1 MITATGLGSGL
12 DISGLVDQL
21 VAAERAGSDLQ
32 LSRQQSR
39 YNAKFSA
46 LGSLK
51 SALSTFQSSLSSIN
65 TLSNYSKNT
74 ATSSDKSVLTVSAN
88 SDAIANVYSMEVSQ
102 LASSHGLASGTFAD
116 TDETAV
122 GTGSLTIRFGNTDY
136 DAGTDTYNSF
146 TLNADKSAATI
157 DIDSSNNTL
166 EGIMTAIND
175 ADIGVSASIVNDGSG
190 FRLLMRS
197 QDTGEANSL
206 EIAVSDDDGNDTDGS
221 GLSQLA
227 FNASATHMEQ
237 TAAAEDA
244 QFSINGLAVS
254 NATNSVDSAIPGVSM
269 TLKKVSESPVT
280 LTVGQDTGAVTNSIK
295 NFVAGYNKFVST
307 ANALSAYDAE
317 NDVPSA
323 LVGDFTLRSIEGQ
336 VDRILRSTPEGF
348 SGAIGTLAELGI
360 STSSSGTLEFDESRF
375 MEVWEESPD
384 DVMKM
389 FAAYGTP
396 SDENISFNGASD
408 ATVTGD
414 YAVEITTLASY
425 GYHTG
430 ASVLPDFGGGGSL
443 VIDSD
448 NNNLSLEIDSIDI
461 GEITLTAATYTTGD
475 DLAGELQAQINGTTA
490 MREADKTV
498 TVSYDSASDSFT
510 ITSDVIGSTSAV
522 NILAVDTNTAAQL
535 GFSVGSG
542 VDGVDV
548 EGTIDG
554 VAAKGAGDVL
564 IAEEG
569 SDAEGLSLVIGGTT
583 TGSRGDISFTRGVTS
598 QFDQLLESLLAEEGA
613 LTERIDSYQDRLD
626 DVEERREELE
636 LRWEKV
642 RARYAD
648 QFNALD
654 TLMGQLQNTSNY
666 LEGQLANLPK
676 PNSVKS
682 NS

>member
-32 LSRQQSR
+32 LNRQQSR

-51 SALSTFQSSLSSIN
+51 SALSSFQSSLSSVN
-65 TLSNYSKNT
+65 TLSNYDKNT
-74 ATSSDKSVLTVSAN
+74 ATSSDSSVLSVGAS
-88 SDAIANVYSMEVSQ
+88 SEAIANLYSVEVSQ

-116 TDETAV
+116 SDTTTV
-122 GTGSLTIRFGNTDY
+122 GTGSITIRFGTTDY
-136 DAGTDTYNSF
+136 DSGTDTYNSF
-146 TLNADKSAATI
+146 SLNADKNAATI

-197 QDTGEANSL
+197 EDTGESNSL
-206 EIAVSDDDGNDTDGS
+206 EIAVSDDDGNNTDAS

-227 FNASATHMEQ
+227 FNSSATHMEQ
-237 TAAAEDA
+237 TAAAQNA

-254 NATNSVDSAIPGVSM
+254 NDTNQVSTAIPGVSM
-269 TLKKVSESPVT
+269 TLKQVSESPVS
-280 LTVGQDTGAVTNSIK
+280 LTVAQDTSAITKAIDS
-295 NFVAGYNKFVST
+295 FVSGYNQFIST

-323 LVGDFTLRSIEGQ
+323 LVGDFTLRSVEGQ
-336 VDRILRSTPEGF
+336 VGNILRSTPPGF
-348 SGAIGTLAELGI
+348 SGSIGSLAELGI
-360 STSSSGTLEFDESRF
+360 STSSSGTLEFDKETF
-375 MEVWEESPD
+375 LEVWEENPD
-384 DVMKM
+384 DVIKM

-396 SDENISFNGASD
+396 DDEDISFNSVSE
-408 ATVTGD
+408 ATVAGD
-414 YAVEITTLASY
+414 YAVEISQLASY
-425 GYHTG
+425 GYYG
-430 ASVLPDFGGGGSL
+430 AAAVLPDFGGGSTL

-448 NNNLSLEIDSIDI
+448 NDNLTLEIDGIDI
-461 GEITLTAATYTTGD
+461 GEITLTAGTYTTGD
-475 DLAGELQAQINGTTA
+475 DLAGELQTQINGTTA
-490 MREADKTV
+490 MRDAGKTV
-498 TVSYDSASDSFT
+498 SVAYDSGTDSFT
-510 ITSDVIGSTSAV
+510 ITSSVLGSTSAV
-522 NILAVDTNTAAQL
+522 NILAVDTNSAAEL
-535 GFSVGSG
+535 GFSVASG

-548 EGTIDG
+548 AGTIDG
-554 VAAKGAGDVL
+554 IAANGAGNILVAAA
-564 IAEEG
+564 G
-569 SDAEGLSLVIGGTT
+569 SDAEGLSLTIGGST
-583 TGSRGDISFTRGVTS
+583 TGNRGTVNFTRGVTS
-598 QFDQLLESLLAEEGA
+598 QFDQLLESLLDEEGA
-613 LTERIDSYQDRLD
+613 LADRIEAYEDRLE

-642 RARYAD
+642 RARYTD

-654 TLMGQLQNTSNY
+654 TLLSQLQSTSSY